1 MLIDNT
7 VLKNFYLDRTKM
19 IHTSERNI
27 AAGLASSK
35 SSNLRTL
42 TGFCLGPVLT
52 VRGSPKKLE
61 NYSNGQVLKYLAE
74 MWRHQTEAENKLYN
88 EKVINKREN
97 LEDTASANPNSY
109 VLTDIR
115 KDVHNH
121 DNIDIKRD
129 EGINL
134 DFC

>member
-7 VLKNFYLDRTKM
+7 VLKIFYLDRTKM

-74 MWRHQTEAENKLYN
+74 M
-88 EKVINKREN
+88 
-97 LEDTASANPNSY
+97 
-109 VLTDIR
+109 
-115 KDVHNH
+115 
-121 DNIDIKRD
+121 
-129 EGINL
+129 
-134 DFC
+134 